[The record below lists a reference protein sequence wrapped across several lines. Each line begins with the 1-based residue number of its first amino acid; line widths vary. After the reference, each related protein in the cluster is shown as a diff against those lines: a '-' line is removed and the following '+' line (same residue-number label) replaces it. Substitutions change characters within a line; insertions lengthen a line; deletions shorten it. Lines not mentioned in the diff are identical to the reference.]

1 MANNLASM
9 EFILVV
15 WWTIL
20 AMISCSLQ
28 IWDTK
33 VATLFMMFI
42 SVMMNTMSWFIRE
55 SSYKL
60 SSFLC
65 WAESELGFFL
75 FTEKKEKQLRKVSI
89 DWKPSKIFLL
99 RLLKKGNILF
109 SWLLAL
115 TIEFLIFNHCLAMSL
130 KIAMWWGVSCLEYCL
145 SSSDRMAYCLRSKE
159 IQR

>member
-9 EFILVV
+9 EFILVI

-42 SVMMNTMSWFIRE
+42 SVMMNTVSWFIRE

-75 FTEKKEKQLRKVSI
+75 FT
-89 DWKPSKIFLL
+89 
-99 RLLKKGNILF
+99 
-109 SWLLAL
+109 
-115 TIEFLIFNHCLAMSL
+115 
-130 KIAMWWGVSCLEYCL
+130 
-145 SSSDRMAYCLRSKE
+145 
-159 IQR
+159 